1 MVLSR
6 LLSYLDS
13 LNTTETR
20 TRAHAK
26 IFSCLY
32 SWVRSGDI
40 KIQNLASTPILVYAF
55 QALDDDDLFDDATDL
70 ICECV
75 HRIGR
80 LIVAKENVNQLVSGI
95 LLKVNPLVEMLHAV
109 KDDEDKVRGICRILV
124 EVSEAFLELA
134 VPNYDSFK
142 GYL

>member
-1 MVLSR
+1 M
-6 LLSYLDS
+6 
-13 LNTTETR
+13 
-20 TRAHAK
+20 
-26 IFSCLY
+26 
-32 SWVRSGDI
+32 
-40 KIQNLASTPILVYAF
+40 
-55 QALDDDDLFDDATDL
+55 
-70 ICECV
+70 